1 MIGSALLSNKDWIQ
15 IRGRGSWF
23 VARGKLKFSSEP
35 HKQPPCSRHTPRR
48 DHHAQT
54 VCSAEVCG
62 DKTRGAT
69 FPSRNPLPPHT
80 LMHAALTQ
88 KRPSEKNTAP
98 RGWFVIWTRLGCGR
112 RLMRRAC
119 PVVCAT
125 PIPPRPGS
133 ALSRAPLPDSNPRRH
148 PRTRRHPRHQPCSA
162 PGKRVAPPKRPGAT
176 ASTARRT
183 LARAEHG
190 NPRSCSR

>member
-1 MIGSALLSNKDWIQ
+1 MVLWPAGSSSSARSLTNSLPAL
-15 IRGRGSWF
+15 G
-23 VARGKLKFSSEP
+23 
-35 HKQPPCSRHTPRR
+35 TPRAETTTPR
-48 DHHAQT
+48 PCAQPRFVETKHA
-54 VCSAEVCG
+54 VPLS
-62 DKTRGAT
+62 
-69 FPSRNPLPPHT
+69 PNPLPPHT
-80 LMHAALTQ
+80 LMHTALTQ
-88 KRPSEKNTAP
+88 KRPSKKNTAP

-112 RLMRRAC
+112 RLLRRAC

-133 ALSRAPLPDSNPRRH
+133 ALSRAPLPNSNPRRY

-190 NPRSCSR
+190 SPRSC